1 MLLKSDA
8 DEQLLLT
15 VRAEQGG
22 AGEQRRSRGHRGE
35 GKEGEASL
43 RACASGKWESMVA
56 CLHFTSKSCVPRSDS
71 FLRMCGRRC
80 PLSSW

>member
-43 RACASGKWESMVA
+43 RACASGKWESMRCVLA
-56 CLHFTSKSCVPRSDS
+56 LHFEVVRAS
-71 FLRMCGRRC
+71 F
-80 PLSSW
+80 